1 MEIYVSEKDSSKL
14 MIDAAVLSKELR
26 QDERSS
32 RYYASCLSLYH
43 DIIIIVLG
51 YQTILSQYNFCSN
64 S

>member
-1 MEIYVSEKDSSKL
+1 